1 MVCLCVYGVPF
12 GPAPAW
18 LFRYGVRLV
27 IAEGFRYGKRPNGM
41 AVGFSLLPMWL
52 VMAREGT
59 QAKRNPGLA
68 RARELRESVV
78 FENSW
83 LFRGCFCAR
92 KTKLMLIFALIAVN
106 FRFFLCAFK
115 N

>member
-41 AVGFSLLPMWL
+41 EAGFSLLSLWFVAGSIGKATSIPFGGQG
-52 VMAREGT
+52 R
-59 QAKRNPGLA
+59 
-68 RARELRESVV
+68 
-78 FENSW
+78 
-83 LFRGCFCAR
+83 C
-92 KTKLMLIFALIAVN
+92 
-106 FRFFLCAFK
+106 
-115 N
+115 